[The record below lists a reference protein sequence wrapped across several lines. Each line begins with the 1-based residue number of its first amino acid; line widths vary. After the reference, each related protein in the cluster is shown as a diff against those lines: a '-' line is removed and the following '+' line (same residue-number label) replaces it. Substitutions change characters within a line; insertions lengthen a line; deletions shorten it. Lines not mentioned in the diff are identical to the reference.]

1 MYINVIDKGS
11 HVFYACIYLFT
22 NCIGSLLAVC
32 VRFDRPSYTVS
43 ENSPLSVTL
52 VLTAAASY
60 DISVEITTV
69 TMEATGEM
77 CIVICQYVLLYVSC
91 YTV

>member
-1 MYINVIDKGS
+1 MCFM
-11 HVFYACIYLFT
+11 HIYLFT
-22 NCIGSLLAVC
+22 NCIGFLSAVC
-32 VRFDRPSYTVS
+32 VRFDRPSYTVN
-43 ENSPLSVTL
+43 ENSRLPVTL

-60 DISVEITTV
+60 EISVRITTA

-91 YTV
+91 YTI